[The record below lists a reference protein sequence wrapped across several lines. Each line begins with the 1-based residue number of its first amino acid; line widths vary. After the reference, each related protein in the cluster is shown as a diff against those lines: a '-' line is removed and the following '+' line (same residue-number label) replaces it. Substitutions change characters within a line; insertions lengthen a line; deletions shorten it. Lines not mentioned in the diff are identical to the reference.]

1 MLVDFVPITLL
12 SGSSFVSITDNGLN
26 FNKNVLLR
34 MNRPEYVVILLN
46 VQKKQLAIQTCEKND
61 SNAVAFFKP
70 GSDVKYGVRLH
81 NKDLENMLSSL
92 MNWNLKESNYR
103 IDGTYIEDE
112 SAMLFDLNESRQFAK
127 KSIKNKSTL

>member
-34 MNRPEYVVILLN
+34 MHRPEYVVILLN
-46 VQKKQLAIQTCEKND
+46 MQKKQIAIQACEKND

-70 GSDVKYGVRLH
+70 DSDVKYGVRLH
-81 NKDLENMLSSL
+81 NKDLENMLSRL

-103 IDGTYIEDE
+103 IDGTHIEE
-112 SAMLFDLNESRQFAK
+112 ENAMVFNLNEARQFAK
-127 KSIKNKSTL
+127 KSIKK